1 VALALFDLDNTLLA
15 GDSEHSWVEFLFEV
29 GVVDEGWRAEGDRL
43 YAEYVAGRLDIYE
56 SAKHQLVP
64 LTRHPVE
71 YLLRWRKEFMERR
84 VEPMILPAALDLVEG
99 HRAAGDEPVIITASN
114 DFITRP
120 IADRFGVE
128 NLLAVELERAN
139 GSFTGRVTG
148 TPTFREGK
156 ISRLKEW
163 LNGTGHTLE
172 GSYFYSDS
180 LNYLPLLELVENPV
194 AVDPDPILRER
205 AGAEGWPV
213 LGLRDRS

>member
-1 VALALFDLDNTLLA
+1 MARALFDLDNTLLT
-15 GDSEHSWVEFLFEV
+15 GDSEHAWVEFLFEV
-29 GVVDEGWRAEGDRL
+29 GAVDEGWRAEGERL

-56 SAKHQLVP
+56 SVKHQLVP
-64 LTRHPVE
+64 LTRHPAE
-71 YLLRWRKEFMERR
+71 ELLRWREEFMQRR
-84 VEPMILPAALDLVEG
+84 VEPMIPSAALDLVGG

-114 DFITRP
+114 DFVTRP
-120 IADRFGVE
+120 IAERFGVG

-139 GSFTGRVTG
+139 GSFTGRVVG

-180 LNYLPLLELVENPV
+180 LNDLPLLELVDNPV
-194 AVDPDPILRER
+194 AVDPDPVLRER
-205 AGAEGWPV
+205 AEAEGWPV

>member
-1 VALALFDLDNTLLA
+1 MALALFDLDNTLLA
-15 GDSEHSWVEFLFEV
+15 GDSEHAWGEFLVEV
-29 GVVDEGWRAEGDRL
+29 GAVGEEFGVEVERL
-43 YAEYVAGRLDIYE
+43 YEEYEAGTLDIYE
-56 SAKHQLVP
+56 SVRHQLKP
-64 LTRHPVE
+64 LLQHPLDRV
-71 YLLRWRKEFMERR
+71 LRWREEFMHRR
-84 VEPMILPAALDLVEG
+84 VEPMISPAALALVQG

-114 DFITRP
+114 DFVTRP
-120 IADRFGVE
+120 IAERFGVV

-139 GSFTGRVTG
+139 GSFTGRVVG

-180 LNYLPLLELVENPV
+180 LNDLPLLELVDNPV
-194 AVDPDPILRER
+194 AVDPDPVLRER
-205 AGAEGWPV
+205 AEAEGWPV